1 MPDNRPDNMTDYY
14 PTDWK
19 KTEKANINAET
30 KRIITGLLSRTR
42 AEMEKWVATVYLDDL
57 NLSFNQQG
65 ALEKAVDGLRSGLQ
79 DNEYSHIGQSD
90 YRDFYDEELEGQLD
104 EMDSMI
110 EDVQQEFTEM
120 IDNGWADEGHNQQ
133 VQDHMENEI
142 LPRVEGA
149 IDDLVTLIDQ
159 LTKGA

>member
-1 MPDNRPDNMTDYY
+1 MPDNRPDNMKDYY

-30 KRIITGLLSRTR
+30 NRIITGLLSRTR

-65 ALEKAVDGLRSGLQ
+65 ALEKA
-79 DNEYSHIGQSD
+79 
-90 YRDFYDEELEGQLD
+90 LEGQLD